1 MTARL
6 IAFVSVA
13 ALILGV
19 EPLARAAVQPTF
31 SARVEGVRVDALVTD
46 NNRPV
51 LGLRAA
57 DFELRDN
64 GVLQK
69 IELVSLD
76 RLPLNI
82 VLALDLSLSVEG
94 ERLERLRRASHALLT
109 SAKQEDRT
117 GLVTFSETVTLKC
130 ALSTDP
136 RCLRDALSTVKPGGQ
151 TSLIDGTYAAMVLGE
166 SEPGRSLVMV
176 FSDRFDTASWLSSA
190 RVVDTARRTDLVVY
204 GVMASP
210 GQSRFLRDLSDATG
224 GRMLRGDGDEDLS
237 AVFVKI
243 LDEFRQR
250 YVLTYT
256 AEGVAGPGWHAL
268 QVRVKRRGTIVKA
281 RPGYQVD
288 PR

>member
-6 IAFVSVA
+6 FAFALVVA
-13 ALILGV
+13 TALGIEALV
-19 EPLARAAVQPTF
+19 RAAVQPNF
-31 SARVEGVRVDALVTD
+31 SVRVEGVRVDALVTD

-51 LGLRAA
+51 LGLGAS

-64 GVLQK
+64 GVPQS
-69 IELVSLD
+69 IQLVSLD

-82 VLALDLSLSVEG
+82 VLALDVSISVEG
-94 ERLERLRRASHALLT
+94 ERLERLRRAGHALLA
-109 SAKQEDRT
+109 SARADDRT

-130 ALSTDP
+130 ALSTDA
-136 RCLRDALSTVKPGGQ
+136 RCLQDALSTVQSGGQ

-190 RVVDTARRTDLVVY
+190 RVVDTAKRTDVVVY

-210 GQSRFLRDLSDATG
+210 GQSRFLRDLSDTTG
-224 GRMLRGDGDEDLS
+224 GRMLRGDGNEDLS

-250 YVLTYT
+250 YVLAYT
-256 AEGVAGPGWHAL
+256 PRGVAGSGWHAL
-268 QVRVKRRGTIVKA
+268 QVRVKKRGATVKT
-281 RPGYQVD
+281 RPGYEVD

>member
-1 MTARL
+1 MTIRL
-6 IAFVSVA
+6 IAFTSVA
-13 ALILGV
+13 ALALGI
-19 EPLARAAVQPTF
+19 EPLARAAVQPAF

-46 NNRPV
+46 NDRPI

-64 GVLQK
+64 GVLQS
-69 IELVSLD
+69 IELVTLD
-76 RLPLNI
+76 TLPLNL
-82 VLALDLSLSVEG
+82 VLAFDLSQSVEG
-94 ERLERLRRASHALLT
+94 ERVERLRRAGHALLDGVKT
-109 SAKQEDRT
+109 DDRT

-130 ALSTDP
+130 ALSTDA
-136 RCLRDALSTVKPGGQ
+136 RCLRDALATVKPGGQ
-151 TSLIDGTYAAMVLGE
+151 TSLIDGTYAAMIVGE

-176 FSDRFDTASWLSSA
+176 FSDRFDTSSWLSAS
-190 RVVDTARRTDLVVY
+190 RVVETAKRTDVVVY

-210 GQSRFLRDLSDATG
+210 GQSRFLRDLSETTG
-224 GRMLRGDGDEDLS
+224 GRMLRGDGDEDLA

-250 YVLTYT
+250 YVLTYSPR
-256 AEGVAGPGWHAL
+256 GVSEPGWHAL
-268 QVRVKRRGTIVKA
+268 SVRVKRRGAVVRV